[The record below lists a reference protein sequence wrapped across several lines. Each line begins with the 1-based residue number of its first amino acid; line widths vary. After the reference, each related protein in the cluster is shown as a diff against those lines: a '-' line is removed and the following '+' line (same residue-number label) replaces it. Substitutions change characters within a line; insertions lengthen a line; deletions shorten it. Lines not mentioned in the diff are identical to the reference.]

1 MPSCLIP
8 IYQKLPVTLTRGEGV
23 WLYDDQGRQ
32 YLDALSGIGVC
43 ALGHNHPA
51 ITKTITEQAARLLQ
65 VSNAFHTPWQTAL
78 ANKLCGLSGLAAAY
92 FSNSGTEANEAVI
105 KMALKYGTSHG
116 IATPK
121 IIVMEGGYHGR
132 SLGAWSAS
140 CDHSTSQFGPLMPC
154 FIRVPFND
162 INAINAIKDPNVIAI
177 MLEPVFGK
185 GGLRPA
191 SLDYIHALR
200 EYCDQHHCLLI
211 LDEIQ
216 SGMGRTG
223 KLFAYQHT
231 KILPDMLT
239 TAKTLGNG
247 IPIGAY
253 LCNHKVAKVIKPGDH
268 GSTQGGNPFAC
279 AVALTV
285 LETFEKEHL
294 YTHVTDIG
302 HYLQQA
308 LREALR
314 TYPVFDNIQGKGLM
328 IGIKLKHPIPNIV
341 AMGLEQG
348 IIFNLAGETVIRL
361 LPPYIITQ
369 AHADLIVER
378 LSKTLGM
385 SQNGLHY
392 L

>member
-1 MPSCLIP
+1 
-8 IYQKLPVTLTRGEGV
+8 
-23 WLYDDQGRQ
+23 
-32 YLDALSGIGVC
+32 
-43 ALGHNHPA
+43 
-51 ITKTITEQAARLLQ
+51 
-65 VSNAFHTPWQTAL
+65 
-78 ANKLCGLSGLAAAY
+78 
-92 FSNSGTEANEAVI
+92 
-105 KMALKYGTSHG
+105 
-116 IATPK
+116 
-121 IIVMEGGYHGR
+121 
-132 SLGAWSAS
+132 
-140 CDHSTSQFGPLMPC
+140 MPC

-253 LCNHKVAKVIKPGDH
+253 PAIIKWPR
-268 GSTQGGNPFAC
+268 SLNLAIMAATQGGNPFAC

-302 HYLQQA
+302 HY
-308 LREALR
+308 
-314 TYPVFDNIQGKGLM
+314 YSK
-328 IGIKLKHPIPNIV
+328 
-341 AMGLEQG
+341 
-348 IIFNLAGETVIRL
+348 
-361 LPPYIITQ
+361 PYARHFAHTQYSITSR
-369 AHADLIVER
+369 V
-378 LSKTLGM
+378 G
-385 SQNGLHY
+385 G
-392 L
+392 